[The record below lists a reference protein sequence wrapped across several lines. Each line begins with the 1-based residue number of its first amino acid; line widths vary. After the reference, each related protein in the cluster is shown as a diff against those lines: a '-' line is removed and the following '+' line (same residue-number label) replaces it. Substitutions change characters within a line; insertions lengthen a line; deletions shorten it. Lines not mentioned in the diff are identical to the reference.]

1 MRLLEFGRDEG
12 GANPLQTG
20 RPDPADGAAVQKS
33 PAATLEAPRPLAKPA
48 RNTRKARVFPIKPGN
63 GQRKPIDLEQLQQRV
78 EVLEKR
84 IKSRT
89 EALGDDIA
97 KRDLELL
104 KQRMKLLE
112 RNVNNEL
119 WAAKQREYHMLQLM
133 AKPTLRMA
141 IRQRYNILRGKTLPT
156 GHAEFPATRRQP
168 PYSAVTRKP
177 FHSSCNCCRYM
188 AAMAAGLLCCNASGT
203 P

>member
-20 RPDPADGAAVQKS
+20 RPDPADGAPVQKS
-33 PAATLEAPRPLAKPA
+33 PAAILEAPRPLAKPA
-48 RNTRKARVFPIKPGN
+48 RKARVFPIKPGN
-63 GQRKPIDLEQLQQRV
+63 AQRKPIDLEQLQQRV

-84 IKSRT
+84 IKART
-89 EALGDDIA
+89 EALGDDVA
-97 KRDLELL
+97 KRDLEML

-141 IRQRYNILRGKTLPT
+141 IRQRYNILRGKTIPALLESLSEFS
-156 GHAEFPATRRQP
+156 GHWWRNSQP
-168 PYSAVTRKP
+168 QWWNRCASAWQESLDRARGISR
-177 FHSSCNCCRYM
+177 H
-188 AAMAAGLLCCNASGT
+188 
-203 P
+203 

>member
-97 KRDLELL
+97 KRDLESL

-141 IRQRYNILRGKTLPT
+141 IRQRYNILRGKTLPALLESL
-156 GHAEFPATRRQP
+156 GEFSEHWWRNSQP
-168 PYSAVTRKP
+168 HWWHRFASAWQESLDRARGIP
-177 FHSSCNCCRYM
+177 RH
-188 AAMAAGLLCCNASGT
+188 
-203 P
+203 